1 MFDQDKC
8 SPLDALLTC
17 YYDVRK
23 ERLPHQFFSIVV
35 NTAIRRKKT
44 VIFRAWIIIDC
55 LLMEREIR
63 RLLYLLTENRNLVF
77 DFIFF

>member
-23 ERLPHQFFSIVV
+23 ERFLPHQFFSIVV

-44 VIFRAWIIIDC
+44 VIFRVWII
-55 LLMEREIR
+55 MN
-63 RLLYLLTENRNLVF
+63 YLLTENRNLVF